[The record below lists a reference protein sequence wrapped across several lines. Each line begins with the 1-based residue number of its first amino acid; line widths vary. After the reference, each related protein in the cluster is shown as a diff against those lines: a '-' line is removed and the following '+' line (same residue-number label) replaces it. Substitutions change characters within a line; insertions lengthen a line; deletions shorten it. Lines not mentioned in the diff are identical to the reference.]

1 MLINVCRICGK
12 STLCPKALDLFKL
25 DNQETL
31 RRIYMITGIRLQ
43 QIPGA
48 PDMVCF
54 CCQTDLNSA
63 ILFRRHCIQEQKKWV
78 PLKKEAEAEEENFKA
93 EVENLKAEQEALKT
107 ESEEEEEEEDTVS
120 TPRRPGR
127 RRGPVEP
134 LHTVDIVVKLPETVV
149 EESTVGGN
157 DIETEQLAEI
167 PQDEENER
175 DTEFSIPSELEV
187 HKCSTCGI
195 VKKNKASL
203 VRHEYTHAGERPF
216 PCKECPKRFLSG
228 NELRAHMLSHHT
240 QEPPFPCRYCHRRYF
255 SVVGRRKHERVHTNE
270 RPFVCDQCGKA
281 FTRVCILRA
290 HMQSHTGQ
298 RMFRCDI
305 CDRSFTLKKHLVT
318 HYISNTHKRN
328 ANIADPE
335 PEGGDSFEAGL
346 IPNDNYTENQNI
358 STQEN
363 LEQSQ
368 FDLLCVDVISSVSL

>member
-1 MLINVCRICGK
+1 MLINVCRVCGK
-12 STLCPKALDLFKL
+12 STLCPKALELFKL
-25 DNQETL
+25 ESQETL
-31 RRIYMITGIRLQ
+31 RRIYVITGIRLQ

-48 PDMVCF
+48 PNMVCF

-78 PLKKEAEAEEENFKA
+78 PIQKEAEAEEENFKA
-93 EVENLKAEQEALKT
+93 EVENLMAGEEALKAG
-107 ESEEEEEEEDTVS
+107 EQEEEDEEDTAS
-120 TPRRPGR
+120 NPRRSGR

-134 LHTVDIVVKLPETVV
+134 LHTVDIVVKLPETTVV
-149 EESTVGGN
+149 EESTGGGN
-157 DIETEQLAEI
+157 DNETEQLAEI
-167 PQDEENER
+167 PQDKEGETDPEY
-175 DTEFSIPSELEV
+175 SIPPKRQV
-187 HKCSTCGI
+187 HKCDTCGI

-203 VRHEYTHAGERPF
+203 VRHEYIHRGEKPF
-216 PCKECPKRFLSG
+216 PCKECSKSFLSG
-228 NELRAHMLSHHT
+228 TELRCHMLSHHT
-240 QEPPFPCRYCHRRYF
+240 QEPPFPCRYCDRRYF

-328 ANIADPE
+328 AEMAEEE
-335 PEGGDSFEAGL
+335 PTGEDTFEAGL
-346 IPNDNYTENQNI
+346 MSNDNFTENLI
-358 STQEN
+358 ATQGD

-368 FDLLCVDVISSVSL
+368 FDLLCVDVINSVSL